1 MGRSPRGNS
10 PCAHG
15 VCVTVPPVGGALN
28 LFVSGDVT
36 ARSFQ
41 DSRGV
46 TWEVFEV
53 HRSSEAPRGVS
64 AGLEKGWLSFVS
76 DAGKRRLAPIPDVW
90 RNASDLELEQFCAQ
104 ARVARPPRFN
114 PQATSAVAGRSFAE
128 PYKSVSA
135 ALPAQAAEAEA
146 PKIITKAD
154 DEVREMVRAFA
165 RDARLNKQPAIE
177 AMVRLKALLHERHGG
192 PDTAPEVR
200 AVANDVARVRR
211 WFVEAFYFDP
221 TL

>member
-1 MGRSPRGNS
+1 M
-10 PCAHG
+10 A
-15 VCVTVPPVGGALN
+15 
-28 LFVSGDVT
+28 

-41 DSRGV
+41 DSSGV
-46 TWEVFEV
+46 IWEVFEV
-53 HRSSEAPRGVS
+53 HRTSAAARGVS
-64 AGLEKGWLSFVS
+64 PGLEKGWLSFVS

-90 RNASDLELEQFCAQ
+90 RDASDLELERFCEQ

-114 PQATSAVAGRSFAE
+114 PQSTSAVAGRSFAE
-128 PYKSVSA
+128 PYKSLSA
-135 ALPAQAAEAEA
+135 APPAHSAEAEI

-165 RDARLNKQPAIE
+165 REARLNKQPAIE

-192 PDTAPEVR
+192 PDAAPDVR
-200 AVANDVARVRR
+200 AVASDVARVRR
-211 WFVEAFYFDP
+211 WFVEAFYFDA